1 MPTVITRDQVK
12 LYLGVSDTSID
23 AEIDRYIPIIDT
35 AVKQITRNDWN
46 ARYSL
51 QTTSGSRDAR
61 IFPID
66 SFDDDDIN
74 IRTNRN
80 VGRRVS
86 LSRVGD
92 SLRTGQTVTADNV
105 PSDTYFTDVFIQEY
119 SGTGRSSRSF
129 YEYNKIISVELSVAA
144 TATGSETAIVGINIA
159 YLPIIAKG
167 VNWFIAKENRTN
179 PTSTF
184 ETKRVGP
191 LTLTR
196 SDVEADIDGRF
207 GVPSW
212 LVKALPKYTR
222 GY

>member
-51 QTTSGSRDAR
+51 QTTSGSISAR

-66 SFDDDDIN
+66 SFDDPDIH
-74 IRTNRN
+74 IQTNRN
-80 VGRRVS
+80 VGRRRS

-92 SLRTGQTVTADNV
+92 SLRTGQTVSADNI
-105 PSDTYFTDVFIQEY
+105 PAETYFTDVFIQEY
-119 SGTGRSSRSF
+119 RDTSALSRRF
-129 YEYNKIISVELSVAA
+129 HEYNKIVTVELSAAA
-144 TATGSETAIVGINIA
+144 TATGSEVAIVGINIA

-167 VNWFIAKENRTN
+167 VNWFIARENRTN
-179 PTSTF
+179 PEIAF

-196 SDVEADIDGRF
+196 ADVEADIDGRF